1 MANKKKK
8 DHNKVI
14 DIDQA
19 RKKNDPAAAKRAQDI
34 LALIRQRQTQTE
46 KTPQLL
52 RAYGSQ
58 SSQAKS
64 IAIWDTKS
72 LRLLEDEK
80 SYPLYPIHE
89 DETFDEW
96 QSRMKRW
103 GRLIDPINL
112 FWTGVRMGSDC
123 DESAQFLEEAF
134 RQAMDLPKTKKEDK

>member
-1 MANKKKK
+1 MANNKQK

-14 DIDQA
+14 DINQA
-19 RKKNDPAAAKRAQDI
+19 KKKNDPAAAKRAQDI
-34 LALIRQRQTQTE
+34 LALIRQQQKERKPE
-46 KTPQLL
+46 ML

-58 SSQAKS
+58 SSQAKT
-64 IAIWDTKS
+64 ITIWDSKT
-72 LRLLEDEK
+72 LRFLEDQK

-134 RQAMDLPKTKKEDK
+134 RQAMDLPKTKKEKK